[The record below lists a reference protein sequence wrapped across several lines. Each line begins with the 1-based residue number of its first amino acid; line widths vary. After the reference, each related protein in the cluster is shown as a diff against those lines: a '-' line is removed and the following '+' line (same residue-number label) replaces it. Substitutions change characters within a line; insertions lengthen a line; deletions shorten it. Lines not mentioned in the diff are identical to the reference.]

1 MAQETT
7 MPPNPA
13 HSQARVQLESGPI
26 LLRWHG
32 DVAVVTLN
40 RPEKLNSFTRDM
52 HRSLVQAL
60 DRAEAGGARAL
71 LLTGAG
77 RGFCAGQDLAD
88 LDFSPDN
95 ATDLGE
101 LIDTWFNPLVRRL
114 QALPLPVIA
123 AVNGT
128 AAGAGANLAL
138 ACDIVLAAKSASFIQ
153 AFVKIG
159 LVPDSGGTWLLPK
172 RVGLARALGLAMTGD
187 KLSAEDAEKW
197 GLVWEV
203 MDDPLLSEQAI
214 ALATHLAAQPTRA
227 LAAIKQAMYA
237 SATNSLDAQLD
248 LERDLQRDLGR
259 SHDYTE
265 GVNAFLEKRA
275 PRFTGA

>member
-1 MAQETT
+1 
-7 MPPNPA
+7 MPPSPANPA
-13 HSQARVQLESGPI
+13 SPAHDPVRATLDAGPI
-26 LLRWHG
+26 LLRWQG
-32 DVAVVTLN
+32 DVAVITLN
-40 RPEKLNSFTRDM
+40 RPDKLNSFTRDM
-52 HRSLVQAL
+52 HRAL
-60 DRAEAGGARAL
+60 AATIDDVVAGGARAL

-88 LDFSPDN
+88 LDFKPGQ

-138 ACDIVLAAKSASFIQ
+138 ACDIVLAARSASFIQ

-172 RVGLARALGLAMTGD
+172 RLGMARALGLAMTGD
-187 KLSAEDAEKW
+187 KLSAEEAEKW
-197 GLVWEV
+197 GLIWET
-203 MDDPLLSEQAI
+203 MDDPLLMEQAM

-227 LAAIKQAMYA
+227 LAAIKQSMHA
-237 SATNSLDAQLD
+237 SATNTFDAQLD
-248 LERDLQRDLGR
+248 LERDLQRQLGQ
-259 SHDYTE
+259 SHDYNE

-275 PRFTGA
+275 PHFKGA

>member
-1 MAQETT
+1 
-7 MPPNPA
+7 MPPTSAPA
-13 HSQARVQLESGPI
+13 GQPVSLDSGPV
-26 LLRWHG
+26 LLTWQG
-32 DVAVVTLN
+32 NVAVITLN
-40 RPEKLNSFTRDM
+40 RPDKLNSFTREM
-52 HRSLVQAL
+52 HGALQQAL
-60 DRAEAGGARAL
+60 GHVEAGGARAL

-88 LDFSPDN
+88 LDFTPGSM
-95 ATDLGE
+95 TDLGA
-101 LIDTWFNPLVRRL
+101 LIDSYFNPLVRRL
-114 QALPLPVIA
+114 QALPLPVVA

-138 ACDIVLAAKSASFIQ
+138 ACDMVLAARSASFIQ

-172 RVGLARALGLAMTGD
+172 RIGMARAMGLAMTGD
-187 KLSAEDAEKW
+187 KLTAEEAEKW

-203 MDDPLLSEQAI
+203 MDDALLHGQAL

-227 LAAIKQAMYA
+227 LAAIKRAMYA
-237 SATNSLDAQLD
+237 SATSTLDAQLD
-248 LERDLQRDLGR
+248 LERDLQRELGQ
-259 SHDYTE
+259 SADYAE

-275 PRFTGA
+275 PKFTGR

>member
-1 MAQETT
+1 
-7 MPPNPA
+7 MPPSSSSA
-13 HSQARVQLESGPI
+13 AARATLDAGPI

-40 RPEKLNSFTRDM
+40 RPDKLNSFTRQM
-52 HRSLVQAL
+52 HEALVAAL
-60 DRAEAGGARAL
+60 DHVEAGRARAL

-88 LDFSPDN
+88 LDFTPGHS
-95 ATDLGE
+95 TDLGE

-114 QALPLPVIA
+114 QALPLPVVA

-138 ACDIVLAAKSASFIQ
+138 ACDMVLAARSACFIQ

-172 RVGLARALGLAMTGD
+172 RLGMGRAMGLAMTGD
-187 KLSAEDAEKW
+187 RLSADEAEKW

-203 MDDPLLSEQAI
+203 MDDPLLAEQAM
-214 ALATHLAAQPTRA
+214 ALASHLAAQPTRA

-237 SATNSLDAQLD
+237 SATNTLDTQLD
-248 LERDLQRDLGR
+248 LERDLQRDLGQ
-259 SHDYTE
+259 SHDHTE

-275 PRFTGA
+275 PHFTGR